1 VGAHTHHANP
11 VDGTDTLYI
20 KNFYLKPSLMAQ
32 PKIQRYKM
40 AADHFGKNH
49 TYYNSC
55 ISAVTAA
62 SLWHMPDSWKNSSV
76 NLALIFVFFCVT
88 SRVK

>member
-11 VDGTDTLYI
+11 VDGTETLRI

-32 PKIQRYKM
+32 PKIQRYNM
-40 AADHFGKNH
+40 AADHFGENH
-49 TYYNSC
+49 TFYDSF

-62 SLWHMPDSWKNSSV
+62 SLWHMSDSWKNSSV